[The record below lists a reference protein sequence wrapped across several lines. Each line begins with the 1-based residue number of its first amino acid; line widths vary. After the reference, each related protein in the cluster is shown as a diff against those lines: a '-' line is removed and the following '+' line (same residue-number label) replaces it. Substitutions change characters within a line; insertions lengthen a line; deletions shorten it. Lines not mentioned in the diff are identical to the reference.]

1 MHTYELIEINCGVTK
16 VLYTATSRQDLYRAY
31 RSAYRS
37 ACQRGALVRMR
48 IDGKIMPIY
57 QADAHAPA
65 ETRGGRKCL
74 N

>member
-1 MHTYELIEINCGVTK
+1 MHTFELIEINCGIAH

-31 RSAYRS
+31 RSA
-37 ACQRGALVRMR
+37 CQRGGLVRMR

-65 ETRGGRKCL
+65 EARGGRK
-74 N
+74 

>member
-31 RSAYRS
+31 RSA
-37 ACQRGALVRMR
+37 CQRGALVRMR

-57 QADAHAPA
+57 QADAHVPA
-65 ETRGGRKCL
+65 ETRGGRKCP

>member
-1 MHTYELIEINCGVTK
+1 MHTFELIEINCSIVH

-31 RSAYRS
+31 RAAS
-37 ACQRGALVRMR
+37 QRGALARMR

-65 ETRGGRKCL
+65 EARGGRK
-74 N
+74 

>member
-16 VLYTATSRQDLYRAY
+16 VLYTATSRQDLCR
-31 RSAYRS
+31 AYRS
-37 ACQRGALVRMR
+37 ACQRGGLVRMR

-65 ETRGGRKCL
+65 EARGGRK
-74 N
+74 

>member
-31 RSAYRS
+31 CA
-37 ACQRGALVRMR
+37 ACQRGAFVRMR

-65 ETRGGRKCL
+65 EARGGRK
-74 N
+74 

>member
-31 RSAYRS
+31 RSA
-37 ACQRGALVRMR
+37 CQRGGLVRMR

-65 ETRGGRKCL
+65 EAREGRKCP

>member
-31 RSAYRS
+31 RSA
-37 ACQRGALVRMR
+37 CQRGGLVRMR
-48 IDGKIMPIY
+48 IDGKTMRIY
-57 QADAHAPA
+57 QVDGYAPA
-65 ETRGGRKCL
+65 ETRGERKCP

>member
-1 MHTYELIEINCGVTK
+1 MHTFELIEINCGVTK

-31 RSAYRS
+31 RSA
-37 ACQRGALVRMR
+37 CQRGGLVRMR

-65 ETRGGRKCL
+65 EARGGRK
-74 N
+74 

>member
-16 VLYTATSRQDLYRAY
+16 ALYTATSRQDLYRAY
-31 RSAYRS
+31 RSA
-37 ACQRGALVRMR
+37 CQRGGLVRMR

-65 ETRGGRKCL
+65 EARGGRK
-74 N
+74 

>member
-31 RSAYRS
+31 RSAF
-37 ACQRGALVRMR
+37 QRGGLVRMR

-65 ETRGGRKCL
+65 EARGGRK
-74 N
+74 

>member
-31 RSAYRS
+31 RSA
-37 ACQRGALVRMR
+37 CQRGGLVRMR
-48 IDGKIMPIY
+48 IDGKTMRIY
-57 QADAHAPA
+57 QADGYAPA
-65 ETRGGRKCL
+65 ETRGGRKCP

>member
-1 MHTYELIEINCGVTK
+1 MHTFELIEINCGIAH

-31 RSAYRS
+31 RA

-65 ETRGGRKCL
+65 EARRGRK
-74 N
+74 

>member
-1 MHTYELIEINCGVTK
+1 MHTFELIEINCGVVK

-31 RSAYRS
+31 RSARM
-37 ACQRGALVRMR
+37 RDALVRMR

-65 ETRGGRKCL
+65 EARGGRR
-74 N
+74 

>member
-1 MHTYELIEINCGVTK
+1 MHTFELIEINFGLVN
-16 VLYTATSRQDLYRAY
+16 VVYTATSRQDLYR
-31 RSAYRS
+31 AYRS

-65 ETRGGRKCL
+65 EARGGRK
-74 N
+74 